1 VPVILGTIREHLRSG
16 GRLKIGR
23 TLRDRAVRVE
33 EALRILRIELG
44 REPDIDEIAGKT
56 GLGNEEIVEAQDVLK
71 PIVSLSEPGSSDD
84 SFCIEDRI
92 ASLSFAD
99 DQIESIALKQAM
111 AHLNPTERAVIEM
124 RFFHDLKQMQVAE
137 RLGISQPQVS
147 KLEKSALKR
156 LRQELDAV

>member
-1 VPVILGTIREHLRSG
+1 MRDSLLYVCRAGYPRDNSGTSSFRR
-16 GRLKIGR
+16 RLKIGR

-99 DQIESIALKQAM
+99 DQ
-111 AHLNPTERAVIEM
+111 
-124 RFFHDLKQMQVAE
+124 
-137 RLGISQPQVS
+137 
-147 KLEKSALKR
+147 
-156 LRQELDAV
+156 